1 MSTALIA
8 PRTSGPATRKIE
20 QVKPADPTRTAASA
34 SSAEISRWVLFL
46 GIPFVVSAAFFG
58 AAIGTGITWFM
69 AAAFGLGPELM
80 IVGYIYL
87 SLTSDSNSEY
97 PVSSPDGGSVSH

>member
-8 PRTSGPATRKIE
+8 PRTTGPATRNIE
-20 QVKPADPTRTAASA
+20 QIKPAEVTQTAASA
-34 SSAEISRWVLFL
+34 SSSEISRWVRWI
-46 GIPFVVSAAFFG
+46 GIPFVVAAAFFG

-69 AAAFGLGPELM
+69 GVAFGVGPELM

-97 PVSSPDGGSVSH
+97 PTSSLEAEGVSH